1 MHLSKPLANR
11 TEGQCCCGSHKSIGS
26 YIPLPPC
33 LSSSC
38 WRSFQVQ
45 IQSVGH
51 TSIYE
56 KHSIISS
63 VLSLSTVFTPLFE
76 AEKQSS
82 CAAYSSYNSSDSL
95 RHRVVST
102 VLGVTLLWKKID
114 AFPPWLRDLLST
126 GTWVRQWQPRTVT
139 RHFLSSFVTL
149 SYSKNNKHTK

>member
-1 MHLSKPLANR
+1 MSLSHFALLLFALCHPPYNPHKLTEPLIVCQVPKPGMHLSKPLANR

-26 YIPLPPC
+26 YIPLSPC

-114 AFPPWLRDLLST
+114 AFPPW
-126 GTWVRQWQPRTVT
+126 
-139 RHFLSSFVTL
+139 
-149 SYSKNNKHTK
+149 

>member
-82 CAAYSSYNSSDSL
+82 CAAYSSYNSSDSTPQS
-95 RHRVVST
+95 RVHS
-102 VLGVTLLWKKID
+102 
-114 AFPPWLRDLLST
+114 PWSHSAMEENRCFSSLVRDLLST